1 MMAEAMTEVGTL
13 EDVEG
18 APRTGPLAWLRAK
31 DPELLVARRSLR
43 AAIVMPGIFAIAH
56 VYFSNAQVGL
66 FASFGSFALLLLVE
80 FTGPARKRIVSYLS
94 LFAVGA
100 VLITI
105 ATAVSTNKVAAVVS
119 MGVVGFVVLF
129 AGIESPQAA
138 MASTA
143 ALLTFILP
151 VAVAQPSS
159 AIGDRLLGWLLA
171 GAASIT
177 ACFLVWPP
185 PWHDNLRRRVSAA
198 ADAIGRLAVA
208 QARGVADP
216 SLRTDVSDAVA
227 SLRRQ
232 FSATPYPPTGAAAG
246 AVALS
251 KLVGRVEW
259 VADLCLRLGNDPLGV
274 DPRFA
279 KERAEAAAVIEAA
292 GDTLRKAAGLICDGA
307 AHPVRDPVLVGDL
320 QEATRRLDA
329 LLESALAADAAT
341 FVDTE
346 PGNSDSERGGSG
358 DDSIAGRS
366 LDPGFHARGFGIAVG
381 MVADAALQ
389 AAGAAPTRDRRVSM
403 PGTWSAQHARYRWL
417 WYLSFHSVWF
427 QNAVRGAAGLALAVT
442 VVEITDVSHGFWVV
456 LGTLSVLRSNALGTG
471 ATALR
476 AIGGTAIGFVIGS
489 AIMIGVADHNVLL
502 WVLLPVAV
510 LVAGMAPSMISFA
523 AGQAGFTLVVI
534 ILFNIIDP
542 LGWTVGLT
550 RIEDVAMGCGVSIVV
565 GFLFWPRGAT
575 AALGRALSDAFVASS
590 TYLGDAVD
598 RLTNTSRFV
607 DIDPAGRDA
616 YSAYLLLDDAIR
628 QFFTERGA
636 KVVSVDTVAGLLTG
650 SNRIRLAAFTLG
662 TLKVDPPNNALGEL
676 QAIAVAEAVLRDSY
690 AETHRWY
697 QEFAD
702 LLADRRSDLTQPS
715 PDRALLHEVLRTAFD
730 EVRNRR
736 RPDRLRT
743 ALQMLWADELL
754 ESQSSMQHDLLASAE
769 LFRRRRHGLLI

>member
-1 MMAEAMTEVGTL
+1 M
-13 EDVEG
+13 
-18 APRTGPLAWLRAK
+18 P
-31 DPELLVARRSLR
+31 
-43 AAIVMPGIFAIAH
+43 AI
-56 VYFSNAQVGL
+56 
-66 FASFGSFALLLLVE
+66 
-80 FTGPARKRIVSYLS
+80 
-94 LFAVGA
+94 
-100 VLITI
+100 
-105 ATAVSTNKVAAVVS
+105 
-119 MGVVGFVVLF
+119 
-129 AGIESPQAA
+129 
-138 MASTA
+138 
-143 ALLTFILP
+143 
-151 VAVAQPSS
+151 
-159 AIGDRLLGWLLA
+159 D
-171 GAASIT
+171 
-177 ACFLVWPP
+177 
-185 PWHDNLRRRVSAA
+185 
-198 ADAIGRLAVA
+198 
-208 QARGVADP
+208 
-216 SLRTDVSDAVA
+216 
-227 SLRRQ
+227 
-232 FSATPYPPTGAAAG
+232 
-246 AVALS
+246 
-251 KLVGRVEW
+251 
-259 VADLCLRLGNDPLGV
+259 
-274 DPRFA
+274 
-279 KERAEAAAVIEAA
+279 
-292 GDTLRKAAGLICDGA
+292 
-307 AHPVRDPVLVGDL
+307 
-320 QEATRRLDA
+320 
-329 LLESALAADAAT
+329 
-341 FVDTE
+341 
-346 PGNSDSERGGSG
+346 GSG
-358 DDSIAGRS
+358 ISRSIRCGSRTPCEAR
-366 LDPGFHARGFGIAVG
+366 PG
-381 MVADAALQ
+381 
-389 AAGAAPTRDRRVSM
+389 S
-403 PGTWSAQHARYRWL
+403 
-417 WYLSFHSVWF
+417 
-427 QNAVRGAAGLALAVT
+427 LAVT

-662 TLKVDPPNNALGEL
+662 TLKVDPPNDALGEL

>member
-1 MMAEAMTEVGTL
+1 
-13 EDVEG
+13 
-18 APRTGPLAWLRAK
+18 
-31 DPELLVARRSLR
+31 
-43 AAIVMPGIFAIAH
+43 
-56 VYFSNAQVGL
+56 
-66 FASFGSFALLLLVE
+66 
-80 FTGPARKRIVSYLS
+80 
-94 LFAVGA
+94 
-100 VLITI
+100 
-105 ATAVSTNKVAAVVS
+105 
-119 MGVVGFVVLF
+119 
-129 AGIESPQAA
+129 
-138 MASTA
+138 
-143 ALLTFILP
+143 
-151 VAVAQPSS
+151 
-159 AIGDRLLGWLLA
+159 
-171 GAASIT
+171 
-177 ACFLVWPP
+177 
-185 PWHDNLRRRVSAA
+185 
-198 ADAIGRLAVA
+198 
-208 QARGVADP
+208 
-216 SLRTDVSDAVA
+216 
-227 SLRRQ
+227 
-232 FSATPYPPTGAAAG
+232 
-246 AVALS
+246 
-251 KLVGRVEW
+251 
-259 VADLCLRLGNDPLGV
+259 
-274 DPRFA
+274 
-279 KERAEAAAVIEAA
+279 
-292 GDTLRKAAGLICDGA
+292 
-307 AHPVRDPVLVGDL
+307 
-320 QEATRRLDA
+320 
-329 LLESALAADAAT
+329 
-341 FVDTE
+341 
-346 PGNSDSERGGSG
+346 
-358 DDSIAGRS
+358 
-366 LDPGFHARGFGIAVG
+366 
-381 MVADAALQ
+381 
-389 AAGAAPTRDRRVSM
+389 M
-403 PGTWSAQHARYRWL
+403 PGTWSAQRARYRWISH
-417 WYLSFHSVWF
+417 LSFHSVWF
-427 QNAVRGAAGLALAVT
+427 QNAVRGAAGLALAVM

-456 LGTLSVLRSNALGTG
+456 LGTMSVLRSNALGTG

-489 AIMIGVADHNVLL
+489 AIMIGVADHTVLL

-662 TLKVDPPNNALGEL
+662 TLKVDPPNDALGEL